1 MRCSGWG
8 KRFRYGHLI
17 AVAISL
23 LAMLPSAVH
32 ATGSTPPVRVLLS
45 TQDAL
50 IIDFTPQHGEASALV
65 AVPWYGDPSLEILG
79 REEEV
84 APLAHEEGEQEWP
97 TRAVVLEPL
106 GYWRQVRL
114 ARLQAV
120 PAYRGEDGRMRL
132 VRRVRVRLR
141 FPPPPA
147 TSRTTGLSPTTDDLL
162 RRAVLNPHIPT
173 SWLRPRRLAEPTP
186 VPDNPPAHRP
196 GALRLIVTV
205 PGIQVV
211 GRDDLLQAG
220 WDVDAIDPARIHLWL
235 NGVEVPM
242 WVTGQADG
250 RLDPGDELRFY
261 APPFRSPYA
270 RAQVWW
276 LTLEE
281 TPGLRWKA
289 RPTQPPTEP
298 VVEQVW
304 AVQRTEFDRLYDS
317 SLTDAHGEHWFWYD
331 LRYLDFPPYPALDFP
346 FWVDAPAT
354 PGQATV
360 TLSLYAYKG
369 EQHDMAFAL
378 NGTEAGELHGNWTGR
393 RDVTFSLPGNALRE
407 GQNTLTI
414 RGTDAGAHEDGVY
427 VDGISVRYR
436 RRLWAPAGVL
446 TFQGEVGDHTYVV
459 DGLPTGNAAVL
470 DVTHPLDPVLI
481 YDVWRYEEQGD
492 GQRRI
497 RFRVEAATT
506 PTYHVQVRPTWQHP
520 LVQPDTPS
528 DWHNPDRGAD
538 VVVIAPGEWH
548 DLLGPWVEWRASQ
561 GHQVALVALQDVY
574 DEFSYGQVDPEAI
587 RRFLRHAYASWPD
600 PAPLY
605 VLLVG
610 DGSYD
615 FKDNLGF
622 HPDNVLPPYLARV
635 DPWLGETASDLK
647 FVEVSGQDDIP
658 DLFVGRWP
666 VGNREELAAVIQ
678 KTLFYGRDMPAAEW
692 QRHIAFVT
700 DNYRDARG
708 RPDAGG
714 DFPSLAEETAS
725 GQLHM
730 PFVADR
736 LYYAPWPDDR
746 KGQGYISDAE
756 EMRTSVHL
764 LWNRGAGIIN
774 WVGHASY
781 EQWGEEKF
789 LHARDL
795 AWMQNRARLPFL
807 FSVTCF
813 TGYFHHPEYPSLDEA
828 LLTKPDGGT
837 IASWSPTGLAVAYG
851 HQYLQEGFYRAL
863 VGGERRIGPL
873 TLLAHLHLLA
883 QSPAYGFLPQT
894 YLILG
899 DPLLSLRLGPIDHI
913 GFIPTLQKD

>member
-1 MRCSGWG
+1 MRYSGQG
-8 KRFRYGHLI
+8 RQFQYLR
-17 AVAISL
+17 L
-23 LAMLPSAVH
+23 LAVVVFFFAMFPRAAH
-32 ATGSTPPVRVLLS
+32 AAPTVPAVRVLHATEDVL
-45 TQDAL
+45 L
-50 IIDFTPQHGEASALV
+50 IDFTPRYGEATALI
-65 AVPWYGDPSLEILG
+65 AVPWYGDPSLEIVGKQEDLTSLT
-79 REEEV
+79 REEGPE
-84 APLAHEEGEQEWP
+84 EWP
-97 TRAVVLEPL
+97 TRAVVLESL
-106 GYWRQVRL
+106 GYWREVRL
-114 ARLQAV
+114 ARIAAV
-120 PAYRGEDGRMRL
+120 PVYRGEDGRVHQ
-132 VRRVRVRLR
+132 VRHVRVRLR
-141 FPPPPA
+141 FPHPA
-147 TSRTTGLSPTTDDLL
+147 AISEMPTLSLPAYDFL
-162 RRAVLNPHIPT
+162 RRAVLNPRIPT
-173 SWLRPRRLAEPTP
+173 SWLRPRQLAASSPA
-186 VPDNPPAHRP
+186 PDNPPAHRDR
-196 GALRLIVTV
+196 ALRLIVTV

-220 WDVDAIDPARIHLWL
+220 WDVDTINPVNIHLWL
-235 NGVEVPM
+235 NGMEVPM

-261 APPFRSPYA
+261 APLFRSPYTH
-270 RAQVWW
+270 AQVWW

-289 RPTQPPTEP
+289 RPTQPPAEP
-298 VVEQVW
+298 AMEQVW

-317 SLTDAHGEHWFWYD
+317 ALTDAHGEHWFWYD

-346 FWVDAPAT
+346 FWVDAPAS

-427 VDGISVRYR
+427 VDSISVRYL
-436 RRLWAPAGVL
+436 RRLRAPSGVL
-446 TFQGEVGDHTYVV
+446 TFQGEIGDHTYVV
-459 DGLPTGNAAVL
+459 EDLPDDSVAVL
-470 DVTHPLDPVLI
+470 DVTSPLAPTLI
-481 YDVWRYEEQGD
+481 YDLRRYEERRD

-497 RFRVEAATT
+497 RFRVEATT
-506 PTYHVQVRPTWQHP
+506 PPTYHVQARSTWQRP
-520 LVQPDTPS
+520 LVQADTSS
-528 DWHNPDRGAD
+528 DWHNPNQGAD
-538 VVVIAPGEWH
+538 VIVIAPRQWH
-548 DLLGPWVEWRASQ
+548 DLLRPWVEWRTAQ
-561 GHQVALVALQDVY
+561 GHRVALVDLQDVY

-587 RRFLRHAYASWPD
+587 RLFLQHAYAFWPD

-622 HPDNVLPPYLARV
+622 HPDNVLPPYLAWV

-647 FVEVSGQDDIP
+647 FVEVSGGDDIP
-658 DLFVGRWP
+658 DMFVGRWP

-678 KTLFYGRDMPAAEW
+678 KTLFYGRDMPTAEW
-692 QRHIAFVT
+692 QRHIVFVT
-700 DNYRDARG
+700 DNYRDAHG

-730 PFVADR
+730 PFIADR
-736 LYYAPWPDDR
+736 LYYTPWPDDR
-746 KGQGYISDAE
+746 KGQGYISDVE
-756 EMRTSVHL
+756 EMRTSVRL

-774 WVGHASY
+774 WIGHASY

-795 AWMQNRARLPFL
+795 VWMQNGTRLPFL

-883 QSPAYGFLPQT
+883 QAPTYSFLPQT

-899 DPLLSLRLGPIDHI
+899 DPLLSLHLGPVDHI
-913 GFIPTLQKD
+913 GFIPTLHKD